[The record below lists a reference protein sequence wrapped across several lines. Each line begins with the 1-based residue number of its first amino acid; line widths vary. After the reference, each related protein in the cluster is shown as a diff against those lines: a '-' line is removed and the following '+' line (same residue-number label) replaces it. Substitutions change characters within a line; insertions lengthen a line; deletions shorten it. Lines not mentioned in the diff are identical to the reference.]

1 MIWCA
6 HRGQE
11 TASADGLCCR
21 PLPQQAQGRQGR
33 GRLPLLCWCR
43 HRPPLNEAPGH
54 RNNHGLLAGPNQ
66 RPTAMPTPSERQY
79 EDALRRAEERR
90 AAYRARHAQAL
101 ASLGMVIRRGDRFR
115 VRDITART
123 RRPAY
128 TVWRHSKT
136 RRVRCTC
143 EDYKARR
150 GEDPKYRCAHVLAV
164 KAHLEAE
171 SARAAAAESAAP
183 VVEISAKGT
192 PPARETKPANRRRPR
207 LPRDPDLLAVRSA
220 WTDVAD
226 TLDRVAPRWSHRV
239 MLVAKYGASRVKVV
253 AAVTVNNVS
262 RLGTGWGAPNAAGVR
277 KAEDEALKKAA
288 TRFRAVALALM
299 EAGGDDPHGGGAAG
313 ETAAGRLGKLRGR
326 PEAKSQTTAATP
338 KQLERIRR
346 LEREL
351 GLEGDERAQLLF
363 GCAAAALAKRFASV
377 LLLHLEEELDEL
389 TYERHVAA

>member
-1 MIWCA
+1 
-6 HRGQE
+6 
-11 TASADGLCCR
+11 
-21 PLPQQAQGRQGR
+21 
-33 GRLPLLCWCR
+33 
-43 HRPPLNEAPGH
+43 
-54 RNNHGLLAGPNQ
+54 
-66 RPTAMPTPSERQY
+66 MPTPSERQY

-101 ASLGMVIRRGDRFR
+101 ASLSMVIRRGDRFR
-115 VRDITART
+115 VRDISARV

-136 RRVRCTC
+136 RRVRCNC
-143 EDYKARR
+143 EDYKSRR
-150 GEDPKYRCAHVLAV
+150 GEDLKYRCAHVLAV

-171 SARAAAAESAAP
+171 SARAAAESAAP
-183 VVEISAKGT
+183 VIEISTKGAA
-192 PPARETKPANRRRPR
+192 PARETKPANRRRQR

-239 MLVAKYGASRVKVV
+239 MLVAKYGTSRVKVV
-253 AAVTVNNVS
+253 AAVTVDNVT

-288 TRFRAVALALM
+288 ARFRAVALALM

-351 GLEGDERAQLLF
+351 GLEEDERAQLLF

-389 TYERHVAA
+389 TYERHAAA

>member
-1 MIWCA
+1 
-6 HRGQE
+6 
-11 TASADGLCCR
+11 
-21 PLPQQAQGRQGR
+21 
-33 GRLPLLCWCR
+33 
-43 HRPPLNEAPGH
+43 
-54 RNNHGLLAGPNQ
+54 
-66 RPTAMPTPSERQY
+66 MPTPSERQY

-123 RRPAY
+123 RLPAY

-136 RRVRCTC
+136 RRVRCNC

-150 GEDPKYRCAHVLAV
+150 RDDPKYRCAHVLAV

-183 VVEISAKGT
+183 VVEISARGAA
-192 PPARETKPANRRRPR
+192 PARETKPANRRRPR

-226 TLDRVAPRWSHRV
+226 TLDRVAPRWSHRL

-253 AAVTVNNVS
+253 AAVTVNNVT

-313 ETAAGRLGKLRGR
+313 ETATGRLSKLRGR

-351 GLEGDERAQLLF
+351 GLEEDERAQLLF
-363 GCAAAALAKRFASV
+363 GCVAAALAKRFASV

-389 TYERHVAA
+389 TYERHAAA

>member
-1 MIWCA
+1 
-6 HRGQE
+6 
-11 TASADGLCCR
+11 
-21 PLPQQAQGRQGR
+21 
-33 GRLPLLCWCR
+33 
-43 HRPPLNEAPGH
+43 
-54 RNNHGLLAGPNQ
+54 
-66 RPTAMPTPSERQY
+66 MPTPSERQY

-90 AAYRARHAQAL
+90 VAYRDRHARAL

-136 RRVRCTC
+136 RRVRCNC

-150 GEDPKYRCAHVLAV
+150 RDDPKYRCAHVLAV

-183 VVEISAKGT
+183 VVEISSKGAA
-192 PPARETKPANRRRPR
+192 ARETRPANRRRPR

-226 TLDRVAPRWSHRV
+226 TLDHIAPRWSHHV
-239 MLVAKYGASRVKVV
+239 VLVAKSGTSRVKVV
-253 AAVTVNNVS
+253 AAVTVENVT

-313 ETAAGRLGKLRGR
+313 ETAAGRLSKLRGR
-326 PEAKSQTTAATP
+326 PEAKSQTTSATP

-351 GLEGDERAQLLF
+351 GLEEDGRAQLLF

-389 TYERHVAA
+389 TYQRHAAA